1 MRKLLELNKRM
12 QIRIKRDLKDPL
24 SVDEELTIDKL
35 QTVID
40 VESPNTLSKRKKR
53 TYAEAFGEEK
63 AAETTT

>member
-63 AAETTT
+63 AVETPT